1 MSLSKLRIFLQV
13 IAIAHIAGGILLPFI
28 VNTQLFSTYN
38 ALVSQALGFETTGK
52 NVEIN
57 FLIGLFGP
65 TIASWGV
72 LFLYVVT
79 NVFKN
84 PDKRGWWTIFASCIL
99 WAPYDSLLSIQK
111 GIYINGLINLLSA
124 LVILIPLFMARKY
137 FFHPSDFQ
145 SDA

>member
-1 MSLSKLRIFLQV
+1 LQM
-13 IAIAHIAGGILLPFI
+13 IAIVHIVGGILLPLL

-38 ALVSQALGFETTGK
+38 ALVNQALGFETTGK

-72 LFLYVVT
+72 LFLYVVNT
-79 NVFKN
+79 AFKN
-84 PDKRGWWTIFASCIL
+84 LDKRGWWAIFASCIL
-99 WAPYDSLLSIQK
+99 WAPYDSLLSIEQ
-111 GIYINGLINLLSA
+111 GIYINGLINLFSA
-124 LVILIPLFMARKY
+124 LIILIPLFMARKY
-137 FFHPSDFQ
+137 FFHPSVFN

>member
-13 IAIAHIAGGILLPFI
+13 IAIAHIAGGMLLPFI

-38 ALVSQALGFETTGK
+38 ELVNQALGFETTGK

-79 NVFKN
+79 TAFKN
-84 PDKRGWWTIFASCIL
+84 LDKRGWWAIFAACIV

-111 GIYINGLINLLSA
+111 GIYINGLINLFSA
-124 LVILIPLFMARKY
+124 LMILIPLFMARKY